1 MFTLIAMGIG
11 VAYVYSVVASFAPG
25 IFPDAFRAH
34 GGAPAVYFEAASM
47 ITVLVLIG
55 QVLELRAREAT
66 SGAIK
71 ALLDLAP
78 KTARRVKDDGSDEEV
93 SLDAVAG
100 RRQVARAARRQGAG
114 RRRRAGGPFL
124 AR

>member
-1 MFTLIAMGIG
+1 
-11 VAYVYSVVASFAPG
+11 
-25 IFPDAFRAH
+25 
-34 GGAPAVYFEAASM
+34 M
-47 ITVLVLIG
+47 ITVLVLLG

-66 SGAIK
+66 SGAIR

-93 SLDAVAG
+93 SLDAVAC
-100 RRQVARAARRQGAG
+100 RRPLARAPRRQGAG
-114 RRRRAGGPFL
+114 RRHRARGPLL